1 MRRPQTSYIAFVI
14 DKPQHDYNPHGTEQ
28 PEVSTNLK
36 TAAGHNCELFVDSPG
51 HFQVRL
57 LAERIAELPTV
68 GDSESAKA
76 IS

>member
-14 DKPQHDYNPHGTEQ
+14 DKRQHDYNPHGIEQ

-36 TAAGHNCELFVDSPG
+36 TVAGHNCELFVDSPG
-51 HFQVRL
+51 HFQVKL
-57 LAERIAELPTV
+57 LTERIAELPTV
-68 GDSESAKA
+68 GDSKLAKA